1 MSVRLLPQY
10 RGTRVRPYM
19 RFYDR
24 ILFSLFFFPSFVSVA
39 GYAFFHREQYM
50 ALQRLPLIL
59 SIVVLVLGALVAVY
73 LTWFLQEATPFFKK
87 IERLKTMSKYLYN
100 NGYYTVKKRPAIKQG
115 QSGVREK
122 IIYPKVYL
130 KQGKYDL
137 EAAFEMAGSKFQ
149 EKFKKIGSEL
159 ETTLFMDFMEATD
172 EPKYKI
178 YKMAYSALLNRI
190 EIPDVSWV
198 KEKGIR
204 LMKNFFWDF
213 ISDPHL
219 LIAGGTGG
227 GKTVFLRALVLCLSK
242 IGVVDICD
250 PKRADFVTMADI
262 LAFKGRVS
270 FTKKAIVEQF
280 EKSVKIMF
288 ARYEYMRQEMK
299 RLGHKDMKKFYEY
312 GLEPYFLICDELNGL
327 KASLDSPSD
336 YKLRDRLDAAL
347 TEFVLLGRQA
357 GCSAILAMQKPAAED
372 LPSKIRANMMMH
384 ISVGRLDE
392 YGNDAMFGQ
401 ENRNKEFKFVKYVSG
416 RRVYGRGYAAV
427 FGEVAREFYSPLLKK
442 GFSFFDA
449 FEAVERH
456 ANLFDPSENEEI
468 AADLTIDE
476 SLREFAKKANAGVL
490 EVLSSDVDTLS
501 VAELSKRV
509 EVKPTTIRHLI
520 GEIEKADYRTFSR
533 VNGKHALTVEDGLLL
548 EDLLEQKET
557 FDGTWKELLA
567 LYFDEDLELEEA

>member
-1 MSVRLLPQY
+1 MNIRLLPQY

-19 RFYDR
+19 RFFDK
-24 ILFSLFFFPSFVSVA
+24 ILFSCFFLPGFSGMAYYV
-39 GYAFFHREQYM
+39 FFHWQDYVV
-50 ALQRLPLIL
+50 LNYLT
-59 SIVVLVLGALVAVY
+59 IVVTGGLLVVCVLFAVY

-100 NGYYTVKKRPAIKQG
+100 NGYYTIKERTAEKFG
-115 QSGVREK
+115 KSVTIKK

-159 ETTLFMDFMEATD
+159 ETTLFMDFMETTD

-190 EIPDVSWV
+190 TIPDITWV

-204 LMKNFFWDF
+204 LMKNFYWDF
-213 ISDPHL
+213 VSDPHL
-219 LIAGGTGG
+219 LVAGGTGG

-262 LAFKGRVS
+262 SAFKGRVS
-270 FTKKAIVEQF
+270 FSKEAIVEQF
-280 EKSVKIMF
+280 EKSVKNVF
-288 ARYEYMRQEMK
+288 ARYEFMRQEMK

-312 GLEPYFLICDELNGL
+312 GLEPYFLVCDEVTGL

-357 GCSAILAMQKPAAED
+357 GCFAILAMQKPAAED

-427 FGEVAREFYSPLLKK
+427 VGEVAREFYSPLLKK

-449 FEAVERH
+449 FEAVERRV
-456 ANLFDPSENEEI
+456 NPFDPSENKEI
-468 AADLTIDE
+468 AADLTVDD
-476 SLREFAKKANAGVL
+476 SLRAFAEKVSAGVF
-490 EVLSSDVDTLS
+490 EVPSSAVDTLS

-509 EVKPTTIRHLI
+509 EVKPATIRHLI
-520 GEIEKADYRTFSR
+520 GEIEKAGYQTFER
-533 VNGKHALTVEDGLLL
+533 VDGKHALTVEDGLLL

-567 LYFDEDLELEEA
+567 LHFDA